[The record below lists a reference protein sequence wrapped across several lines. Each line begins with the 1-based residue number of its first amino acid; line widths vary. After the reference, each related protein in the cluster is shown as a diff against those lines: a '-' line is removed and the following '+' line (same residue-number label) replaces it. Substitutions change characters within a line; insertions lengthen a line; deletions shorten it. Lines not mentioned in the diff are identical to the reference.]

1 MTKPTLPAAKSDHSV
16 SEQGSPTKRG
26 AVSDEEADELYGDS
40 IDEDTQKVR
49 PPPGQERNPNALPV
63 GEPTQRTGGFCYLMC
78 GKFTCQVKLPS
89 G

>member
-1 MTKPTLPAAKSDHSV
+1 MRQERLTKLPLPAAKSDHSV

-40 IDEDTQKVR
+40 IDEDTQRVR

-63 GEPTQRTGGFCYLMC
+63 G
-78 GKFTCQVKLPS
+78 KLYGRP
-89 G
+89 

>member
-1 MTKPTLPAAKSDHSV
+1 MLPLPAAKSDHSV

-49 PPPGQERNPNALPV
+49 PPPGQERSANALPV
-63 GEPTQRTGGFCYLMC
+63 GELRGPTQRF
-78 GKFTCQVKLPS
+78 VAS
-89 G
+89 AA